1 MATAA
6 TYDLTQTSNALE
18 DSARAKIFHWAVAGA
33 TLIGFAVALEQH
45 PPRSDL
51 GGIGAWILACLLAD
65 LMYVRIGRSITL
77 TMSLPVVL
85 AAALLYPPV
94 TTAIIAFLGL
104 LETDELRGK
113 SSIQRSLFN
122 RSQVALSAASAS
134 LMIHVVAPGITE
146 WPLVAVACALGL
158 VADCV
163 VNITLVSISTVLSRR
178 ASCKQVLLGFWGA
191 EPGAS
196 LGIYAS
202 TCLIGPLLAHV
213 YEDWGAWALLTCTA
227 VLVPLRTALVR
238 IQSLGATTELI
249 RVREAEIDSVN
260 ESALAGRRDERLTLA
275 GDLHDEVLPA
285 LFKVHL
291 MGEVLKQDLASGRL
305 LDLDDDLPELLEA
318 TSKAQDA
325 VRRVVGELRTAR
337 SAVRDVARTIR
348 SLADQLENDAEL
360 SIRLR
365 LCELESG
372 ERSALVMVQVAREA
386 LVNSSRYSGA
396 TLIEVELRDC
406 RDGFAELTIRDD
418 GRGFDLGRVDTARHF
433 GLQLMKERVEATG
446 GRLSVESSPG
456 TGTSVLARI
465 PLTDRPVKNNNP
477 PGRSQEG

>member
-1 MATAA
+1 MAAAA
-6 TYDLTQTSNALE
+6 THDLTQSSNAGLG
-18 DSARAKIFHWAVAGA
+18 DSARAKIFHWALAGV
-33 TLIGFAVALEQH
+33 TLFGFAVALEQH
-45 PPRSDL
+45 HPRGDV
-51 GGIGAWILACLLAD
+51 GEIGAWILASLLAD
-65 LMYVRIGRSITL
+65 VMYVRVGRSITL
-77 TMSLPVVL
+77 SMSLPVVL
-85 AAALLYPPV
+85 AAAILHPPA
-94 TTAIIAFLGL
+94 TTAMIAFLGSL
-104 LETDELRGK
+104 DPGELQGR

-134 LMIHVVAPGITE
+134 LVIHVVAPGVTE
-146 WPLVAVACALGL
+146 WPLVVVACAFGL

-163 VNITLVSISTVLSRR
+163 VNVALVSISTVLSGR
-178 ASCKQVLLGFWGA
+178 AGWTQVLSGFWGA

-196 LGIYAS
+196 LGIYAL
-202 TCLIGPLLAHV
+202 TCLIAPLMAHV

-227 VLVPLRTALVR
+227 VLVPIRTALVR

-249 RVREAEIDSVN
+249 RVRDAEIESVN

-305 LDLDDDLPELLEA
+305 LDLDDDLPELLGA
-318 TSKAQDA
+318 TSEAQDA
-325 VRRVVGELRTAR
+325 IRRVVGELRTAR
-337 SAVRDVARTIR
+337 SAVRDVSKTIR
-348 SLADQLENDAEL
+348 SIADQLENDANPR
-360 SIRLR
+360 IRLR

-396 TLIEVELRDC
+396 ELIEVELRESQN
-406 RDGFAELTIRDD
+406 GFAELTIRDK
-418 GRGFDLGRVDTARHF
+418 GRGFDIGRVDTSRHF
-433 GLQLMKERVEATG
+433 GLQLMKERVEAAG
-446 GRLSVESSPG
+446 GRLLVESSPG

-465 PLTDRPVKNNNP
+465 PLTDRP
-477 PGRSQEG
+477 